1 MNQVLRLLVMV
12 NVYMYISY
20 EWLLPYVSRERLHNK
35 WLTMGKTLRMIAV
48 HSYSCKQA
56 SRIYDLNTTL
66 FCHLSTLVITRFFR
80 HDSLIALAPL
90 TIGTIRKPECWWS
103 GGAGH
108 GKNIVGGFLRRAA
121 RIHCR
126 AMKWF
131 TQRFWVPIIGVLSLA
146 HQGMLCWYFFSCY
159 SSKQP
164 GTKLGFDS
172 MMGSHGGIPFGS
184 TREVPEFQPVV
195 FVEKWYLFVWSET
208 LISNNPG
215 FGNVDLVML
224 QIFVYY
230 NYKLIGMFTDNAH
243 QWHLGE
249 RWV

>member
-1 MNQVLRLLVMV
+1 MNQVLRFLVMV

-20 EWLLPYVSRERLHNK
+20 EWLLPYGSRERLHNK

-56 SRIYDLNTTL
+56 SRIYDLNTTM

-131 TQRFWVPIIGVLSLA
+131 TQRFWGPIIGVLPWASDIDYN
-146 HQGMLCWYFFSCY
+146 Q
-159 SSKQP
+159 
-164 GTKLGFDS
+164 
-172 MMGSHGGIPFGS
+172 
-184 TREVPEFQPVV
+184 
-195 FVEKWYLFVWSET
+195 YLKTNIDF
-208 LISNNPG
+208 
-215 FGNVDLVML
+215 
-224 QIFVYY
+224 
-230 NYKLIGMFTDNAH
+230 
-243 QWHLGE
+243 
-249 RWV
+249 

>member
-1 MNQVLRLLVMV
+1 MPGHEIATQSLCEPAQSKCNWTCHKTDLTREFTEKMTGPKIAMVLRFLVMV

-20 EWLLPYVSRERLHNK
+20 EWLLPYGSRERLHNK

-56 SRIYDLNTTL
+56 SRIYDLNTTM

-131 TQRFWVPIIGVLSLA
+131 TQRFWGPIIGVLPWASDIDYN
-146 HQGMLCWYFFSCY
+146 Q
-159 SSKQP
+159 
-164 GTKLGFDS
+164 
-172 MMGSHGGIPFGS
+172 
-184 TREVPEFQPVV
+184 
-195 FVEKWYLFVWSET
+195 YLKTNIDF
-208 LISNNPG
+208 
-215 FGNVDLVML
+215 
-224 QIFVYY
+224 
-230 NYKLIGMFTDNAH
+230 
-243 QWHLGE
+243 
-249 RWV
+249 